1 MAGVAW
7 RKPKENS
14 IAALEYGMEHA
25 DGVEMDLRLTAEG
38 EVVIHHDPRT
48 PSGKYPERYGYD
60 DLKHE
65 VALFDD
71 LLDRS
76 GFVDR
81 WVNEARFVLSLI
93 HI

>member
-1 MAGVAW
+1 
-7 RKPKENS
+7 
-14 IAALEYGMEHA
+14 MEHA
-25 DGVEMDLRLTAEG
+25 DDVEMDLRLTAEG

-60 DLKHE
+60 DLKQE

-71 LLDRS
+71 LLDSS

-81 WVNEARFVLSLI
+81 WVNEARFVSRVEGASSSLGAGGGC
-93 HI
+93 